1 MATVKVVLDDT
12 WQLVAADGANFIV
25 DNASSYNVQVT
36 FSAIA
41 PAVDAAYHTLQ
52 AGQGLVRMSLDG
64 GVYARSEDTG
74 DSSFLIVTT

>member
-1 MATVKVVLDDT
+1 MATTKIVLTDS

-25 DNASSYNVQVT
+25 DNASSYNTHVT
-36 FSAIA
+36 FSASA

-64 GVYARSEDTG
+64 GVYAKRENEEDT
-74 DSSFLIVTT
+74 SFLIVTT